1 MKRFVA
7 IFLAAMMMVSC
18 FAMTSFAANDYKS
31 ISSLHFTI
39 DTSTIDAG
47 TEPDEIDKHS
57 VKVECTDVHW
67 NPSTMSGI
75 AEEGT
80 TGSSQYPYPNLEV
93 SLTDLECTNTG
104 RALKVG
110 DTVKLKFW
118 VEIRGQDADHRDYI
132 ISSSTKAHVS
142 KADNST
148 GPAPKTTA
156 KSKSG
161 TYEMAI
167 TVTTGPIKGAYD
179 APENVEWT
187 NSMSLGNARW
197 TKPESGNCAN
207 VFDFRLRRD
216 GKLVAE
222 FSYLSETSLNVFPWM
237 EKEGDY
243 TFEVRS
249 AVGSGTSG
257 AKRSDWTESDSQYV
271 DAQHVSDG
279 TGKYDPSGSGAG
291 SGSGTGTSGNTT
303 QVGWVKSGNVW
314 YYRYPDGTY
323 RKNGWEKVSGKWY
336 YFDASGAMKTGW
348 VTVNGQTYYLDA
360 TGGDMKTGWIK
371 TSDGQWYYMNPDP
384 SSSTQGAMLKNQF
397 ADING
402 KTYYFGAS
410 GAMTIGWLK
419 IGDKFYYFNPAQNA
433 DLGAMVRNQRVD
445 SFYLGADGAWERG
458 K

>member
-7 IFLAAMMMVSC
+7 IILAAMMMVSC
-18 FAMTSFAANDYKS
+18 FAMTSFAVTKDDYLVR
-31 ISSLHFTI
+31 SLHFVM
-39 DTSTIDAG
+39 D
-47 TEPDEIDKHS
+47 
-57 VKVECTDVHW
+57 
-67 NPSTMSGI
+67 
-75 AEEGT
+75 T
-80 TGSSQYPYPNLEV
+80 TGFTAGSEPEEFDSHNVNVYCLETVVPTAEKPNSYYMEGLRV
-93 SLTDLECTNTG
+93 DISDLQMTSPTKT
-104 RALKVG
+104 LKVG
-110 DTVKLKFW
+110 DVPKVKFW
-118 VEIRGQDADHRDYI
+118 IYVTGSKPATETESVREYYI
-132 ISSSTKAHVS
+132 SGSTTAHVS
-142 KADNST
+142 ST
-148 GPAPKTTA
+148 GDGPSIKKVS

-167 TVTTGPIKGAYD
+167 TVTAAAIKGEYD

-291 SGSGTGTSGNTT
+291 SGSGTGTGTSGNTT
-303 QVGWVKSGNVW
+303 QVGWVKSGNIW

-348 VTVNGQTYYLDA
+348 VTVNGQTYCLDA